1 MVSAINNVL
10 VVVFC
15 SIGVIFFLGGTIGLV
30 RCPDLY
36 SRLHPATKCDTMGA
50 CSIALALSVEAG
62 WNIAVLK
69 LILVIFL
76 LLLTSAPSGHSI
88 GRSAF
93 LMGIVP
99 QGKRGGGAGPALAR
113 ESDPSSDPA
122 SDPA

>member
-1 MVSAINNVL
+1 LVSLINDIL
-10 VVVFC
+10 VVVFAV
-15 SIGVIFFLGGTIGLV
+15 IGVIFFLGGTIGLL

-50 CSIALALSVEAG
+50 CSIALALSLDAG
-62 WNIAVLK
+62 WDIAVIK

-93 LMGIVP
+93 VSGIKP
-99 QGKRGGGAGPALAR
+99 AGRPGV
-113 ESDPSSDPA
+113 
-122 SDPA
+122 